1 MRMGKVSELK
11 VEDLKDILLG
21 VIKEAL
27 EDIKEDIEAL
37 ASDEYIESI
46 KEARRE
52 YREGKYKRLED
63 IDV

>member
-1 MRMGKVSELK
+1 MEKVSELK
-11 VEDLKDILLG
+11 VEDLKGILLG

-46 KEARRE
+46 KEARKE

>member
-1 MRMGKVSELK
+1 MGKVSELK

>member
-1 MRMGKVSELK
+1 MRMEKVSELK
-11 VEDLKDILLG
+11 VEDLKGILLG

-46 KEARRE
+46 KEARKE